1 MHINLCVKKCF
12 LSTID
17 MDIKI
22 YHNNE
27 KAPYP
32 EISSLIRES
41 FKERLDAG
49 LNFGC
54 ATFSAKQL
62 CDHVKNDYVFVAYDE
77 DKIVGTVTI
86 SIKEKLGYKYGSH
99 EFLAISNKMK
109 GKGMATYI
117 FQTVLE
123 FAKEQELDFLTSTTA
138 VDALSSI
145 KYHKKNGFHIYRYD
159 SFQSTNYYSYHFIR
173 PIRKMLIFNYVLFRL
188 PIFYI
193 TLVVCKLTKRKDGSK
208 RF

>member
-1 MHINLCVKKCF
+1 
-12 LSTID
+12 
-17 MDIKI
+17 
-22 YHNNE
+22 
-27 KAPYP
+27 
-32 EISSLIRES
+32 
-41 FKERLDAG
+41 
-49 LNFGC
+49 
-54 ATFSAKQL
+54 
-62 CDHVKNDYVFVAYDE
+62 
-77 DKIVGTVTI
+77 
-86 SIKEKLGYKYGSH
+86 
-99 EFLAISNKMK
+99 MK